1 MTLKMSTD
9 AEKQQ
14 TDSPTISVVVAAAP
28 SAAPDSAKEV
38 KGKTGRTR
46 RLVIVG
52 VIVVFLA
59 ALILTGSLVG
69 YKISTDQTNNVIKH
83 AFDLKT
89 AEHTDVKENVEAH
102 LAENTTVYQTKAG
115 DSVITIVSDFNKE
128 MQVTKVQRSGD
139 ETVCY
144 ISPLNVTESV
154 LPQQLINFV
163 KPDTVGEMA
172 TSYFRVFPTAVA
184 DKSFLNS
191 ISQSHCANT
200 PLYWIT
206 ESLCH
211 GNGANATTS
220 VLKRKKRWFHC
231 HWYCRIYCCWGI
243 ACGWQCHW

>member
-9 AEKQQ
+9 AEKQP
-14 TDSPTISVVVAAAP
+14 DNPTINVVVAAP
-28 SAAPDSAKEV
+28 SPTPDSANEV
-38 KGKTGRTR
+38 KGKKGMTKRI
-46 RLVIVG
+46 VIIG
-52 VIVVFLA
+52 VIAVLLA
-59 ALILTGSLVG
+59 ALVVTGSLVG

-83 AFDLKT
+83 AFDFKT

-102 LAENTTVYQTKAG
+102 LTENTTVYQTKAG
-115 DSVITIVSDFNKE
+115 DSVITIVRDFNKE

-144 ISPLNVTESV
+144 ISPLNVTDSA

-163 KPDTVGEMA
+163 KPDTVGELA

-191 ISQSHCANT
+191 ISQSHCAST

-206 ESLCH
+206 ESLCD
-211 GNGANATTS
+211 GNGSNATTS
-220 VLKRKKRWFHC
+220 GPKRKKRWFHC
-231 HWYCRIYCCWGI
+231 HWYCEVYCCFGVR
-243 ACGWQCHW
+243 CGFRCHW